1 MKFETILFD
10 LDGTL
15 LNTLTDLTLSV
26 NHVLE
31 DHGYPLRTEQE
42 VRSFLGNGAKHL
54 IRAALPAGTA
64 EEAVEEC
71 LTEYLAYYDEHAN
84 DNTAPYEGISELIDE
99 LHRRGVKT
107 AVLSNKGDRQVK
119 PLVQKNFPEISLAL
133 GEREGLRRKPCT
145 DGVEY
150 ALKELNAS
158 PGTAALMGDSEVD
171 GQTAQ
176 NAGIAFLAA
185 GWGFRD
191 KDVLMQCSPVLFLE
205 KPSDL
210 LKTRED

>member
-26 NHVLE
+26 NHVLK
-31 DHGYPLRTEQE
+31 DHGYPLRTEKE

-54 IRAALPAGTA
+54 IRSSLPEGTA
-64 EEAVEEC
+64 EETVEEC
-71 LTEYLAYYDEHAN
+71 LTEYLTYYDLHAT
-84 DNTAPYEGISELIDE
+84 DNTAPYEGISELIGA
-99 LHRRGVKT
+99 LHKRGVKI

-119 PLVQKNFPEISLAL
+119 PLVQKYFPEISLAL
-133 GEREGLRRKPCT
+133 GEREGLRRKPFP

-158 PGTAALMGDSEVD
+158 PETAALMGDSEVD
-171 GQTAQ
+171 GRTAK
-176 NAGIAFLAA
+176 NAGVAFLAA

-191 KDVLMQCSPVLFLE
+191 EDVLMQYDPAVFLE
-205 KPSDL
+205 YPSDL
-210 LKTRED
+210 LSVWED